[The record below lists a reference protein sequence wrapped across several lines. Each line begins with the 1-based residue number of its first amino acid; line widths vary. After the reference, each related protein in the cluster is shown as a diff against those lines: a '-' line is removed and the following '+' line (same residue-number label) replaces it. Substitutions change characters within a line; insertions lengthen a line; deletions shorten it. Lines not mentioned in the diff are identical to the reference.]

1 MKALISACVSGL
13 TLLAGCA
20 SPSHRLPDL
29 PNEQG
34 SNVYLLGAGDALRI
48 TVFGE
53 PDLSGTIRIADNG
66 TLVMPLVGQVS
77 AQGLSV
83 PELQKRLVSQ
93 LNLKAV
99 KSPDV
104 TIQIEEYRPFFILGE
119 VKNPGSYPYVPDM
132 TVLTAVAIAG
142 GFTFRASEDEV
153 SVTRRRNGA
162 ASEARA
168 SRAARI
174 LPGDVVY
181 VFERHF

>member
-1 MKALISACVSGL
+1 M
-13 TLLAGCA
+13 
-20 SPSHRLPDL
+20 
-29 PNEQG
+29 
-34 SNVYLLGAGDALRI
+34 
-48 TVFGE
+48 
-53 PDLSGTIRIADNG
+53 
-66 TLVMPLVGQVS
+66 
-77 AQGLSV
+77 
-83 PELQKRLVSQ
+83 PELQKRLMTQ
-93 LNLKAV
+93 LNVKAV

-153 SVTRRRNGA
+153 SVTRRRNGT

-168 SRAARI
+168 SRASRI

>member
-1 MKALISACVSGL
+1 MIRGLLIGVVA
-13 TLLAGCA
+13 LLAGCA
-20 SPSHRLPDL
+20 SPSGRLPAL
-29 PNEQG
+29 PSDPAG
-34 SNVYLLGAGDALRI
+34 AVYLLGAGDSLHI

-53 PDLSGTIRIADNG
+53 EDLSGTFKISDNG
-66 TLVMPLVGQVS
+66 TLVMPLVGQVQ

-93 LNLKAV
+93 LNVKAV

-104 TIQIEEYRPFFILGE
+104 TIQVEEYRPFFILGE
-119 VKNPGSYPYVPDM
+119 VKNPGSYPYVPEM

-142 GFTFRASEDEV
+142 GFTYRASQDEV
-153 SVTRRRNGA
+153 SVTRKRNGA
-162 ASEARA
+162 ALEARA
-168 SRAARI
+168 GREARV

>member
-1 MKALISACVSGL
+1 MKSLVFACAVVASW
-13 TLLAGCA
+13 LAGCA
-20 SPSHRLPDL
+20 SPSHGLPEL
-29 PNEQG
+29 PNDQAG
-34 SNVYLLGAGDALRI
+34 AAYLLGAGDSLRI

-53 PDLSGTIRIADNG
+53 TDLSGTFKISDNG
-66 TLVMPLVGQVS
+66 ALVMPLVGQIS
-77 AQGLSV
+77 AAGLSV

-93 LNLKAV
+93 LNVKAV

-119 VKNPGSYPYVPDM
+119 VKNPGSYPYVPEM

-153 SVTRRRNGA
+153 SVTRKRNGA

-168 SRAARI
+168 SRAARV

>member
-1 MKALISACVSGL
+1 MKPLIITCLAA
-13 TLLAGCA
+13 LLAITGCA
-20 SPSHRLPDL
+20 SPSNRLPDL
-29 PNEQG
+29 PAEQAG
-34 SNVYLLGAGDALRI
+34 AYLLGPGDSLRI

-53 PDLSGTIRIADNG
+53 PDLSGTFKIADNG
-66 TLVMPLVGQVS
+66 TLTMPLVGQV
-77 AQGLSV
+77 AAGGLAV
-83 PELQKRLVSQ
+83 PELHKRLVTQ
-93 LNLKAV
+93 LNAKAV

-104 TIQIEEYRPFFILGE
+104 TLQIEEYRPFFILGE
-119 VKNPGSYPYVPDM
+119 VKNPGSYPYVPEM

-153 SVTRRRNGA
+153 SVTRKRDGA
-162 ASEARA
+162 TSEARA